1 VIGFIVYDTNGDI
14 LRTGTCVD
22 SDLALQAGDGEF
34 VIEGEADDELHTIV
48 DGKIVDKPPP
58 PAPTDTDLNEQ
69 CLAEIRARR
78 DKLLARSDF
87 TQLPDSPLSD
97 EQKAAYQTYRQQLR
111 DLPETYAD
119 ATSIDQVTFPTKP

>member
-1 VIGFIVYDTNGDI
+1 MIGFIVYNSAGDI

-22 SDLALQAGDGEF
+22 TDLDLQAGDGEF
-34 VIEGEADDELHTIV
+34 VLEGEADDELHTIV
-48 DGKIVDKPPP
+48 NGEVVDKPPP
-58 PAPTDTDLNEQ
+58 PAPTNTELNTK

-87 TQLPDSPLSD
+87 TQLPDIPLSD

-111 DLPETYAD
+111 DLPQTYAD
-119 ATSIDQVTFPTKP
+119 ATSIDQVTFPKKP